1 MNEHKA
7 VSFSYSIIGN
17 ITENKCVEPEKRW
30 VGGEHGWAVHRFPI
44 KGGITMKEM
53 MVRSLKDSMYETKN
67 SMLINLFSKMEP
79 PK

>member
-1 MNEHKA
+1 MTDLNR
-7 VSFSYSIIGN
+7 IIGN

-53 MVRSLKDSMYETKN
+53 MVCSLKDSMYEAKN
-67 SMLINLFSKMEP
+67 SMLINLFSKIEP
-79 PK
+79 PVLKEG